1 MTLSISGRVRFDCAL
16 LLFCLLATFNAW
28 AAPTVG
34 ADRTQLTSSIKPV
47 AVAATAPSTAELQ
60 QPMELMVTLKVRNY
74 SELLGRIAKG
84 EIIRARELSDKYYPL
99 PADYQVLTNWLTSEG
114 FTITKTDPNR
124 LAVFVS
130 APVFKIQE
138 ALQVSFGK
146 VVVGNQTY
154 VSALTAPIVPANLT
168 PALVG
173 INGLQPH
180 IQLHKHSQRV
190 TPRSSRLPA
199 QSGGLRPLTA
209 DQPPFLVGEVLK
221 AYNADS
227 LTLTGQGEKIA
238 VVIDTFPA
246 VADLTQFWALNIVPQ
261 TLNNIEFVQ
270 VVSGTLPAPS
280 EETTLDVEWTSG
292 IASGAKV
299 RVYATQ
305 DLSFVHVDQAFQQ
318 ILTDLPNEPTLHQL
332 SISLGGGE
340 SEVPT
345 SQLVADAQYFA
356 LIAVQGVSIFVS
368 SGDSGSNEGGSLQVS
383 YFASDPSVTAVG
395 GTSLFLSTC
404 SGNTLSEIAWDGS
417 GGGISTFFSR
427 PDWQLGSSLPPGTT
441 RLVPDVA
448 SAADPDTGSV
458 IILNAVQ
465 EQIGGTSWSAPVWAG
480 FSALINQARATAG
493 MAPAGL
499 LGPKIYPLL
508 GTTAFR
514 DITTGNNGAYSAQI
528 GYDLT
533 TGLGVPVVATLVQA
547 LSVGP
552 TPPQAPPPPP
562 ANAIGEIISPDSA
575 CPLLSSAVTFT
586 WTPGS
591 STAYWLLVGS
601 TPGASDIF
609 NSGQTGG
616 HSSAVSN
623 LPTDGR
629 TIFVNLWSMV
639 GGAWSRPPEYQYTT
653 QLGGVVTPVIAP
665 RSGIYKKK
673 VLVNIATATPQAAIY
688 YTTDGSTPTIN
699 SPPFKGPFLLK
710 KTTTVRAKAF
720 KTGVPESQV
729 AAATF
734 TITR

>member
-1 MTLSISGRVRFDCAL
+1 MTLFIARRRRFGCAL
-16 LLFCLLATFNAW
+16 FFAGLLAAFGTT
-28 AAPTVG
+28 AAPIIG
-34 ADRTQLTSSIKPV
+34 ADRTQLASSIKSV
-47 AVAATAPSTAELQ
+47 VLTTTAPSAAELQ
-60 QPMELMVTLKVRNY
+60 QPMEFLVTLKVRNY

-84 EIIRARELSDKYYPL
+84 EIVRARELSDKYYPL

-124 LAVFVS
+124 LGVFVS

-146 VVVGNQTY
+146 IVVANRTY
-154 VSALTAPIVPANLT
+154 ISALTPPMVPVNLAPI
-168 PALVG
+168 LVG

-190 TPRSSRLPA
+190 TPQSIRLPTE
-199 QSGGLRPLTA
+199 SGGLRPLLA
-209 DQPPFLVGEVLK
+209 DQPPFLVSEVLK

-227 LTLTGQGEKIA
+227 LTLTGEGEKIA

-246 VADLTQFWALNIVPQ
+246 AADLTQFWALNLVPQ
-261 TLNNIEFVQ
+261 ALNNIEFVQ
-270 VVSGTLPAPS
+270 VVSGTLPSPS

-305 DLSFVHVDQAFQQ
+305 DLSFEHVDQAFQQ

-340 SEVPT
+340 SAVPT

-356 LIAVQGVSIFVS
+356 LIAAQGVSIFVS
-368 SGDSGSNEGGSLQVS
+368 SGDTGSSVDGSLQVS

-427 PDWQLGSSLPPGTT
+427 PDWQVGSSLPTGTT

-458 IILNAVQ
+458 IILDGVQ
-465 EQIGGTSWSAPVWAG
+465 VQIGGTSWSAPVWAG

-552 TPPQAPPPPP
+552 APPTAPTPPLPGVV
-562 ANAIGEIISPDSA
+562 GEIVSPDIA
-575 CPLLSSAVTFT
+575 CPLPSSSVTFT

-591 STAYWLLVGS
+591 ATAYWLLVGS

-616 HSSAVSN
+616 HSSNVSN

-639 GGAWSRPPEYQYTT
+639 GGAWSRPPEYHYTA

-665 RSGIYKKK
+665 KSGIYKKK
-673 VLVNIATATPQAAIY
+673 VRVNIATSTPQAAIY

-699 SPPFKGPFLLK
+699 SPPFQVPFLLK
-710 KTTTVRAKAF
+710 KTTTVKAKAF

-729 AAATF
+729 AAASF